1 MLFSTIVSDTRAVAI
16 GPLEYCGNGKV
27 IKMPHGKTVYVLPHF
42 VLTSLQISDIHS
54 RVSIVRHDPSIPQF
68 YAQRE
73 MIGLERKSNGLD
85 RSGATKKSMSDA
97 QQLKRRK
104 IKAKTSLLS
113 NSSPAPSESSGTS
126 TALAALTSSTNL
138 PAVKRR
144 RLSADKALVVSV
156 VGVENVDV
164 ESISLGRRKQR

>member
-1 MLFSTIVSDTRAVAI
+1 
-16 GPLEYCGNGKV
+16 
-27 IKMPHGKTVYVLPHF
+27 
-42 VLTSLQISDIHS
+42 
-54 RVSIVRHDPSIPQF
+54 
-68 YAQRE
+68 

-85 RSGATKKSMSDA
+85 RTGATNKSMSHA

-113 NSSPAPSESSGTS
+113 NSSPAPSESSGSS

-138 PAVKRR
+138 PAAKKR

-164 ESISLGRRKQR
+164 ESISLGRRKQG

>member
-1 MLFSTIVSDTRAVAI
+1 MERPRTSFPTLFR
-16 GPLEYCGNGKV
+16 L
-27 IKMPHGKTVYVLPHF
+27 
-42 VLTSLQISDIHS
+42 LQISDIHF
-54 RVSIVRHDPSIPQF
+54 RVSVVRHDPSIPQF
-68 YAQRE
+68 YARRE

-85 RSGATKKSMSDA
+85 RTGATKKSMSHA

-113 NSSPAPSESSGTS
+113 NSLPAPSESSASGTS

-138 PAVKRR
+138 PAAKKRR
-144 RLSADKALVVSV
+144 LRLSADKALVVSV